1 MLRILKLFGFDI
13 PARIAAVRA
22 DLESRADLAM
32 VRLTRA
38 ARTVG
43 ILILLAVLAAMAGTA
58 AVGVGLT
65 ALYSWI
71 ALEYGEFYGYA
82 AVGGV
87 LIFIAAVLGVIGFVE
102 ANSWSF
108 DSLAT
113 PDEIPTAPIDAS
125 TYEAP
130 DDPSSERRSVSA
142 IDKIA
147 EGAAGPPPPRRAAW
161 PEDASPSQALPG
173 LMSLPVTGN
182 ALIDG
187 VIDGLR
193 TPASRAVDDVVGLA
207 TETIRRGER
216 EQLLMTLGMAIFA
229 GWLAEKMRSRHVAGP
244 IEPTG

>member
-1 MLRILKLFGFDI
+1 MLRILKLLGLDI

-22 DLESRADLAM
+22 DLESRADFAI

-102 ANSWSF
+102 ANSLSF

-113 PDEIPTAPIDAS
+113 PDEISAAPIDAS

-130 DDPSSERRSVSA
+130 DDPSSERRSASA
-142 IDKIA
+142 IA
-147 EGAAGPPPPRRAAW
+147 EGAAGPPPSRRAAW

-182 ALIDG
+182 PLIDG

-207 TETIRRGER
+207 AETIRRGER

-229 GWLAEKMRSRHVAGP
+229 GWLVEKMRSRHVAGQ
-244 IEPTG
+244 